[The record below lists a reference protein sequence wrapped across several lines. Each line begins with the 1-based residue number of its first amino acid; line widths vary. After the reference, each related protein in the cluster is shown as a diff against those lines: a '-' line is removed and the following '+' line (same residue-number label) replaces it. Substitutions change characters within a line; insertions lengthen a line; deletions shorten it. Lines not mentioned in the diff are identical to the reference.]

1 MARVE
6 KDIMQEM
13 NNGKTDA
20 RTVRTRRDLGNALV
34 ELMQEKNFDDISTK
48 DITDRALVAKNTFYN
63 NFSDKNE
70 LLDFVMKRYEEE
82 LLEKSEPVIR
92 TYNVMFRATFFKK
105 MIREFTTYIS
115 NMDLPVKKI
124 ISNDKSHAFYWALT
138 AFTYSFFDEL
148 NEKCKGLF
156 DSHIES
162 FVAKTFFAGGF
173 ANFVYSY
180 FLNNEK
186 YNKRKLDDDLF
197 RLCSPTLSLI

>member
-1 MARVE
+1 
-6 KDIMQEM
+6 MQEM

-48 DITDRALVAKNTFYN
+48 DITDHALVAKNTFYN

-82 LLEKSEPVIR
+82 LLEKSEPIIR

-115 NMDLPVKKI
+115 KMNLPVKKI

-138 AFTYSFFDEL
+138 VFTYSFFDEL

-162 FVAKTFFAGGF
+162 SLAKTFFAGGF
-173 ANFVYSY
+173 ANFIYSY

-186 YNKRKLDDDLF
+186 YNKKKLDDDLF